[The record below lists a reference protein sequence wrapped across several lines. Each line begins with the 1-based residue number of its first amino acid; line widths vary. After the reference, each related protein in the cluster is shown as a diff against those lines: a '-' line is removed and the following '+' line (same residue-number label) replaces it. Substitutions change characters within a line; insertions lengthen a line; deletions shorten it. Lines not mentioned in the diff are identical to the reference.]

1 MYSFGAPLVI
11 LMLSAGID
19 AGCACIV
26 AAPPQVFVA
35 NNKNHS
41 PKDFER
47 EMFRSRKLIE
57 AEAELS
63 PHLKD
68 MYICS
73 LSNQT
78 ITYKGQLTP
87 EQLYGY
93 YGDLQHEDFVSHMA
107 LVHSRFSTNTFP
119 SWDRAQPVRMMC
131 HNGEINTLRGNK
143 NMAMAR
149 SGLMESAY
157 FKDDTAQLLP
167 IVSDKMSDSGN
178 FDSCLET
185 LVKGSERSLPETV
198 MMMVPEAWQDN
209 QYLSATKQVRRS
221 PGAVPLPCSLAAVST
236 ESKVGWR
243 LCLTNHPLGP
253 PSLPLHSPPLQ
264 AFYEY
269 NSCVM
274 EPWDGPAMIAF
285 TDGRYIGATLDRN
298 GLRPSRYYVT
308 HDDRVL
314 LSSEVGVLSQLPDA
328 VVKTKA
334 RLEPGKMFLVDFDK
348 GEIVPDTVIKEEVAV
363 KHPYGSWISQRLMRL
378 EEWQGAA
385 AKAQI
390 RLPTYNLAESNRKFN
405 LFGYT
410 TETMDMLLYPMA
422 VGGKEPL
429 GSMGNDAPLAVIST
443 QPRQMSDYFKQLF
456 AQVRAVP

>member
-1 MYSFGAPLVI
+1 
-11 LMLSAGID
+11 
-19 AGCACIV
+19 
-26 AAPPQVFVA
+26 
-35 NNKNHS
+35 
-41 PKDFER
+41 
-47 EMFRSRKLIE
+47 
-57 AEAELS
+57 
-63 PHLKD
+63 
-68 MYICS
+68 
-73 LSNQT
+73 
-78 ITYKGQLTP
+78 
-87 EQLYGY
+87 
-93 YGDLQHEDFVSHMA
+93 
-107 LVHSRFSTNTFP
+107 
-119 SWDRAQPVRMMC
+119 
-131 HNGEINTLRGNK
+131 
-143 NMAMAR
+143 
-149 SGLMESAY
+149 
-157 FKDDTAQLLP
+157 
-167 IVSDKMSDSGN
+167 
-178 FDSCLET
+178 
-185 LVKGSERSLPETV
+185 
-198 MMMVPEAWQDN
+198 
-209 QYLSATKQVRRS
+209 
-221 PGAVPLPCSLAAVST
+221 
-236 ESKVGWR
+236 
-243 LCLTNHPLGP
+243 
-253 PSLPLHSPPLQ
+253 
-264 AFYEY
+264 
-269 NSCVM
+269 M

-348 GEIVPDTVIKEEVAV
+348 GEIVPDTVIKEEVAA

-456 AQVRAVP
+456 AQVRAVPCRCHPPSHAGGRAT